1 MLRLHMTL
9 NMLDCLDDILDV
21 VAELPPSYL
30 RGIDKKHIIML
41 MEIVQDKKTDIDK
54 QLLIEKR
61 KEHHGR
67 RHDETM

>member
-1 MLRLHMTL
+1 MEASDQLEF
-9 NMLDCLDDILDV
+9 N
-21 VAELPPSYL
+21 
-30 RGIDKKHIIML
+30 IML

-61 KEHHGR
+61 KEYHGR